1 MTNDD
6 IKAIALANGFTLRE
20 QPDGSMDLNPYV
32 YGFARAMFEQ
42 GRGISAQADANVA
55 AMYDA
60 MQEAIR
66 ATSLNQYPR
75 RCCGYGFWY
84 GWIR

>member
-32 YGFARAMFEQ
+32 YGFARAMFGAGFMASRPSVTKDEIDRKLATMYASMQ
-42 GRGISAQADANVA
+42 GAGISHVQRD
-55 AMYDA
+55 DLTGD
-60 MQEAIR
+60 ER
-66 ATSLNQYPR
+66 
-75 RCCGYGFWY
+75 
-84 GWIR
+84 

>member
-20 QPDGSMDLNPYV
+20 QPDGGMDLNPYV
-32 YGFARAMFEQ
+32 YGFARAMFER
-42 GRGISAQADANVA
+42 GRGVSAQADANVA

-66 ATSLNQYPR
+66 ATSCKP
-75 RCCGYGFWY
+75 
-84 GWIR
+84 